1 MIPERRAFLSSVE
14 AAARLGVAPSRLRAL
29 AGAGRLE
36 GQKVGRDW
44 LFAADELN
52 RWARRRRAVG
62 RPLSPGSALG
72 LLFEISGER
81 AAWLDRVSRWKVLH
95 AQASSDL
102 DLLVAR
108 AAHRAERMERRA
120 HPSDLARIAAEPGVV
135 RGGLSALTDYGI
147 DLVAPGVVELYLERA
162 RVGDLLRGYALMPSN
177 EPNVILH
184 VVDLPTAL
192 QDREVMP
199 IGVVIV
205 DLLESGE
212 PRAEAAARRAWHRLR
227 AQLRD
232 QPPDGVGRR

>member
-1 MIPERRAFLSSVE
+1 MLSERRAFLSSAE
-14 AAARLGVAPSRLRAL
+14 AAARLGIAPSRLRAL
-29 AGAGRLE
+29 ARAGRLG

-44 LFAADELN
+44 LFAADELD
-52 RWARRRRAVG
+52 RWARRSRAVG
-62 RPLSPGSALG
+62 RPLSPPSAFG

-108 AAHRAERMERRA
+108 AARRAERVERRA
-120 HPSDLARIAAEPGVV
+120 HPSDLARLATESGVV

-147 DLVAPGVVELYLERA
+147 DLVAPGVVELYVERA
-162 RVGDLLRGYALMPSN
+162 RLGDLVRDYTLMPSD

-184 VVDLPTAL
+184 IVDLPAAL
-192 QDREVMP
+192 HDREVMP

-205 DLLESGE
+205 DLVESGE

-232 QPPDGVGRR
+232 QPPSGVGRR